1 MTTNPTIATGKDEYG
16 TLSVRI
22 TQGDQVCE
30 VTLPELKEIFKAVAD
45 AKKTPPGKK
54 NIFESS
60 TARLDALGKYQRR
73 MVKVWIEG
81 GKVNIDVG
89 ESGLDEIKDTSVILS
104 STIGQITSGKIAVDQ
119 KFLKRVVA
127 AIEKRK

>member
-1 MTTNPTIATGKDEYG
+1 MPAETTIATGTDEYG
-16 TLSVRI
+16 TLRVRF

-30 VTLPELKEIFKAVAD
+30 VTLPELKEILKALAD
-45 AKKTPPGKK
+45 AKKTPPGNK

-81 GKVNIDVG
+81 GKVSIDVG
-89 ESGLDEIKDTSVILS
+89 ESGIDEIKDTSVILPA
-104 STIGQITSGKIAVDQ
+104 TIGQITSGKVTVEK
-119 KFLKRVVA
+119 KFLKSVVDA
-127 AIEKRK
+127 VERRK